1 MLNTETGKDDEAGG
15 ISQQDGRDHPV
26 ESMGRNDQT
35 VLSEGRAWR
44 PVRGIETMLRMYL
57 MQTWFNLSDEGTE
70 DAIYDSYAMRSFL
83 GINFMTEQVP
93 DATTLLKFRNRRM
106 S

>member
-1 MLNTETGKDDEAGG
+1 M
-15 ISQQDGRDHPV
+15 

-35 VLSEGRAWR
+35 VLSEGRAWATCSGYR
-44 PVRGIETMLRMYL
+44 DDAADVSDADMVQPV
-57 MQTWFNLSDEGTE
+57 EGTE